1 MADTNFSVDD
11 EVLTSRRVFRFRI
24 CSRQLC
30 KHSYVE
36 CETILTAADELWLF
50 AALTGWINSWTGVL
64 NRKMTPSR
72 LSSAAPVHHVAPMT
86 RLLIACGAQVERT
99 QYIVSDTWDTWTLGR
114 WLWSPDIT
122 LRDCNFELESVDVT
136 WTCTCYWYFQLHF
149 RVPGLTHHKISVNSR
164 HGPSHI
170 GVVMMLVVDNFCTNS
185 LQNCA
190 ILQMS
195 FNFSILHLTE
205 TCFSLS

>member
-1 MADTNFSVDD
+1 MPCYHDLPLLRAQAIGVGFECSSHLDIQLHLSMGSWWLLLNFEACNASNWFKAKLHGLV
-11 EVLTSRRVFRFRI
+11 
-24 CSRQLC
+24 
-30 KHSYVE
+30 
-36 CETILTAADELWLF
+36 
-50 AALTGWINSWTGVL
+50 
-64 NRKMTPSR
+64 
-72 LSSAAPVHHVAPMT
+72 VHLQ
-86 RLLIACGAQVERT
+86 LLIACGAQVERT